1 MLKLTYIENSF
12 HLEHLGKSLEEWV
25 ALRVI
30 LALRVGECICAQP
43 STASFLL
50 PTHLSGLHLLKA
62 EVEQQKADA
71 IDLCICDAEYVEVT
85 LKGTWLASASE
96 SAEGIFITA
105 MSHSVEFFL
114 LKLWQEAQTKVT
126 VVGE

>member
-12 HLEHLGKSLEEWV
+12 YLEHLGKSLEEWV
-25 ALRVI
+25 GLRVI
-30 LALRVGECICAQP
+30 LALRVGERICAQP

-50 PTHLSGLHLLKA
+50 PADLSGLHLLKA
-62 EVEQQKADA
+62 EVGQGSDVIE
-71 IDLCICDAEYVEVT
+71 LCACDAEYVEVT
-85 LKGTWLASASE
+85 LKGTWLASDSE
-96 SAEGIFITA
+96 SAEGVFVAA

-114 LKLWQEAQTKVT
+114 LKLWQEAQSKVT